1 MHPHYE
7 GPWPSGDASAPNPL
21 NGAEGSCCRA
31 GEGASLPPLLE
42 PRPPSLRSPPLC
54 VAELAGPSP
63 RFTGEGHRTVI
74 GEERGENAAGIGEER
89 GEVATGIG
97 KM

>member
-1 MHPHYE
+1 
-7 GPWPSGDASAPNPL
+7 
-21 NGAEGSCCRA
+21 
-31 GEGASLPPLLE
+31 
-42 PRPPSLRSPPLC
+42 LRSPPLC

-89 GEVATGIG
+89 GEVATGTG